1 MRCMRIAESSVLG
14 YRIERLEEYDETG
27 LLLPTR
33 YEVICPVTGAVLASH
48 PSLRSARRHV
58 ILHELR
64 AARRHERDD
73 RTMLI
78 A

>member
-1 MRCMRIAESSVLG
+1 MRSLRIAESSVLG
-14 YRIERLEEYDETG
+14 YRIERLDEYDDNG
-27 LLLPTR
+27 LLRSMR
-33 YEVICPVTGAVLASH
+33 YEVLCPHTSKVLASH

-64 AARRHERDD
+64 AARSDRDD